1 MKLVLWKTPT
11 LLFINILITGL
22 MKGLSFFVWLLS
34 WTLGWTQPVIAG
46 IPAPQSATDS
56 LQNALRSVK
65 ADSSKVSLLN
75 QLAWEMRTYKP
86 DTSIVLSSMALS
98 IAEKIS
104 YSSQPSL
111 FLTGLKG
118 IAQSYKQ
125 LGVFYSTKGLYET
138 ALQYDYKALPL
149 INKLH
154 DLQGQATLLNNMG
167 INYWK
172 KGDHV
177 KALDLYFKSLKMNEA
192 LGNKKGAAG
201 NFGNIGALYANK
213 GDYFLALE
221 YDFKAVKLG
230 EEVGIIGSVALNL
243 CNIGTVYTMMSN
255 YPKAIDYEFRALKI
269 QEELNDRIGLAHT
282 LSNIGVVFQEQGNW
296 TKALSYY
303 QAALDI
309 ENELGNKTEI
319 AHILGNMASLYADHQ
334 KKYSKA
340 LDYQLKALQIA
351 EEVNDKQE
359 MCDYLSNMG
368 NILEGQGDS
377 IRQNGNSTLAIDAK
391 YPQAASSYLKAL
403 DLAKQ
408 LDNKRSISVNLGNM
422 GLLKTKLGNYEDA
435 LSYLSTALQLADSI
449 GEPSLQEKFHKGL
462 SELYA
467 QKGQDKKALEHYK
480 KYSVLKDSLYTL
492 EKDKEITRK
501 EMNHE
506 FDRKEQLLRT
516 EQEKK
521 ELLHD
526 KEKQKYRIILYFGIS
541 ITLLISI
548 LGFMFYKS
556 KIRKMQTNNLQA
568 ELRFLKNQINPHFLF
583 NILNSIY
590 VLTQTDAEKASNLI
604 LKLSNIIRYQLYE
617 CTTDLVPLQGEI
629 NFITDYLEIQKIRS
643 SHKLKLHFTQR
654 GNAEELFIA
663 PMVLMVFI
671 ENAFKFGVEPAISEA
686 TIRIDLVLE
695 PSTIKFRIENSI
707 PADPG
712 KIVKGGIGLQNVQRR
727 LDLLYPGKYQL
738 IKNSDPAIFLAELT
752 IHTQ

>member
-1 MKLVLWKTPT
+1 M
-11 LLFINILITGL
+11 NR
-22 MKGLSFFVWLLS
+22 LSFFVLLLS
-34 WTLGWTQPVIAG
+34 WMISLIAPVRAG
-46 IPAPQSATDS
+46 ALIQQHNKADS
-56 LQNALRSVK
+56 LQNLLLSVK
-65 ADSSKVSLLN
+65 EDSGKVNLLN

-86 DTSIVLSSMALS
+86 DTSIVLSLTALN

-104 YSSQPSL
+104 HSSGTSL
-111 FLTGLKG
+111 SLAGLKG
-118 IAQSYKQ
+118 IAQSCKE
-125 LGVFYSTKGLYET
+125 LGAFYSTKGLYEK

-154 DLQGQATLLNNMG
+154 DLQGQAALLNNIG
-167 INYWK
+167 IVYWK
-172 KGDHV
+172 KGDHA

-192 LGNKKGAAG
+192 LGYKKGIAS
-201 NFGNIGALYANK
+201 NFCNIGALYANK

-221 YDFKAVKLG
+221 YDFKATKL
-230 EEVGIIGSVALNL
+230 EEETGNMGNAALNL
-243 CNIGTVYTMMSN
+243 CNIGTIYTMMSN

-269 QEELNDRIGLAHT
+269 QEHLNDKAGSAHT
-282 LSNIGVVFQEQGNW
+282 LSNIGVAFQQQGNW
-296 TKALSYY
+296 AKALSYY
-303 QAALDI
+303 QAALDM

-340 LDYQLKALQIA
+340 LGYQLKALQIA
-351 EEVNDKQE
+351 EEENDKQE
-359 MCDYLSNMG
+359 MCDYLSNIG
-368 NILEGQGDS
+368 TILEGQGDS
-377 IRQNGNSTLAIDAK
+377 LKQNGNSTFAIAVK
-391 YPQAASSYLKAL
+391 YPQAATSYFKAL
-403 DLAKQ
+403 ELARQ
-408 LDNKRSISVNLGNM
+408 LDNTRGIAVNTGNI
-422 GLLKTKLGNYEDA
+422 GLLKTKLGNYDDA
-435 LSYLSTALQLADSI
+435 LSYLSTALQIADSI

-462 SELYA
+462 SELYT
-467 QKGQDKKALEHYK
+467 QEGQDKKALEHYK
-480 KYSVLKDSLYTL
+480 KYSILKDSLYTL

-526 KEKQKYRIILYFGIS
+526 KEKQKYRILLYFGIS
-541 ITLLISI
+541 VVLLISI

-556 KIRKMQTNNLQA
+556 KIRKMETNNLQA

-583 NILNSIY
+583 NILNSVY
-590 VLTQTDAEKASNLI
+590 VLTQTDAEKASVLI

-629 NFITDYLEIQKIRS
+629 NFIMDYLEIQKIRS
-643 SHKLKLHFTQR
+643 SHKLKLNFTQT
-654 GNAEELFIA
+654 GNADELFIA

-695 PSTIKFRIENSI
+695 PSAIKFRIENSI
-707 PADPG
+707 PANPG
-712 KIVKGGIGLQNVQRR
+712 KVVKGGIGLQNVQRR
-727 LDLLYPGKYQL
+727 LDLLYPGNYQL
-738 IKNSDPAIFLAELT
+738 NKNCDPAIFLVELT
-752 IHTQ
+752 IHTH